1 RPVPLGPLSG
11 AARAEAPGAAR
22 AGGVRRRRGPCRGGP
37 TPRPGKTG
45 CCYRP
50 YGGCCVIVR
59 VGVAVGLSFAWSC
72 PGVPGAGWR
81 SSGLAGEGCQ
91 GGGGEVAA
99 GDGLA
104 EVADGGGEGP
114 FA

>member
-1 RPVPLGPLSG
+1 MCEKPPGAPVQQRDNSKKRPVPLGPLSG

-50 YGGCCVIVR
+50 YVVER
-59 VGVAVGLSFAWSC
+59 TPA
-72 PGVPGAGWR
+72 
-81 SSGLAGEGCQ
+81 
-91 GGGGEVAA
+91 
-99 GDGLA
+99 
-104 EVADGGGEGP
+104 
-114 FA
+114 